1 MRPLLYVRK
10 LHRVEYEEAWAMQ
23 KELAAMRLRKDI
35 PDTLLL
41 LEHPPVFTIGR
52 TGRRSNLLG
61 DPASIGAK
69 VVEVDRGGDITYHG
83 PGQLVGYPIF
93 DLRGLKQD
101 VKWYLEQIEEAVIR
115 AVRRFGV
122 NAERNPGYTGV
133 WVSGA
138 KLCAIGVHVAQW
150 VTTHGFAL
158 NVNTD
163 LDHFKLIIPCG
174 LADKPV
180 TSLRLLLGHELDLER
195 VKDAVA
201 EAFGAVFGRR
211 VVYEQ
216 EGGRKSRSKGGQAA
230 RPR

>member
-1 MRPLLYVRK
+1 MMPLLYVRK
-10 LHRVEYEEAWAMQ
+10 LGRVDYDQALAMQ
-23 KELAAMRLRKDI
+23 KDLVAMRLRKDI

-52 TGRRSNLLG
+52 TGKRANLVG

-93 DLRGLKQD
+93 DLRGLKED
-101 VKWYLEQIEEAVIR
+101 VKWYLEQMEAAIIR
-115 AVRRFGV
+115 AVQTVGVTGERR
-122 NAERNPGYTGV
+122 PGYTGV
-133 WVSGA
+133 WVNGA
-138 KLCAIGVHVAQW
+138 KLCAMGVHVARW
-150 VTTHGFAL
+150 ITSHGFAL

-174 LADKPV
+174 IPDKPV
-180 TSLRLLLGHELDLER
+180 TSLRSLLGREQDLEA
-195 VKDAVA
+195 VKNAVA

-211 VVYEQ
+211 VIYEQ
-216 EGGRKSRSKGGQAA
+216 EGGRKTRSKGGQAA